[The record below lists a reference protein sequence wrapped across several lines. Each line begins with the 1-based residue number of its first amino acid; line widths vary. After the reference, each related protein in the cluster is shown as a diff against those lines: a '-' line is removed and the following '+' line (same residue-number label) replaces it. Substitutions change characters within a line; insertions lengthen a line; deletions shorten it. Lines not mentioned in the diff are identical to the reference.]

1 MLNKLNQN
9 KNNKPKKPKLCSQ
22 KEINRIFDKI
32 SLKNDYRKKSHELNF
47 QNNQD
52 NNVFDGK

>member
-52 NNVFDGK
+52 NVCDGK